1 MRRVLQDIYAGLG
14 FVALVFVATG
24 VVIAATALAVKYLA
38 VAVIF
43 GIGFVLLAAWV
54 IGRDRR
60 AQ

>member
-38 VAVIF
+38 AAVVF

-60 AQ
+60 AR